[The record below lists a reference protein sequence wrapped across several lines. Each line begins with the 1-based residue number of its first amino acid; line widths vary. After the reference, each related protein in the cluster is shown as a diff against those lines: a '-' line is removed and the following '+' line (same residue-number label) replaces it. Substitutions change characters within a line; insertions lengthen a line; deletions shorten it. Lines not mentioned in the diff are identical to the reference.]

1 MQGYHVLRQINQGN
15 AEGSNKKDA
24 STVPKKLEQ
33 MIKQFKTH
41 RCAMDFDYAFCKSI
55 YKEQ

>member
-1 MQGYHVLRQINQGN
+1 MNQGN
-15 AEGSNKKDA
+15 AECSNEKDA
-24 STVPKKLEQ
+24 LTVPEKLEQ

-41 RCAMDFDYAFCKSI
+41 RCTMDFDYAFCKSI